1 MVEADAGDGEVR
13 QDLLDVIIANP
24 EDPGRVTDLM
34 LGGGSEFATVY
45 NISYNSYNLPPEDTT
60 AMWGTLQECGTYRS
74 W

>member
-45 NISYNSYNLPPEDTT
+45 NSSYNVPPEDTT